1 METLDFWHSF
11 ATAIVAAENRIF
23 SVDFAKVSVV
33 SDLEPSRYHRQE
45 LIDGI
50 GIDGQR
56 RLRSAHA
63 LVVGCGALG
72 CAIVEILARAGIGK
86 LTIVD
91 RDVVEITNLQRQ
103 TLYSERDAALAVP
116 KAEAAKRRVGEINS
130 EVVCRGWVDHIG
142 AENALSYASDA
153 DVILDGLDN
162 LRTRFLLNDVATS
175 LGKPYF
181 YGGAV
186 ATRGMSMPVLP
197 GEACLRCVFP
207 DPFGLGTQPTCDTVG
222 VLMSTVVAV
231 GAHQAAQSIKWIV
244 GAHDTID
251 RSLWSIDAWTNRTNR
266 IALAAARDA
275 NCVCCGQRK
284 FDFLAGQ
291 FEEEATVLCGRN
303 AVQIAPH
310 CGAVV
315 AVGTQ
320 GRNGGQVPTATTI
333 DLVIAATRLAPHGS
347 FEDRSGR
354 LVGTF
359 NAVRAPNG
367 SPVELTLFADG
378 RAIIRGSTDPIF
390 ARSIYD
396 RFVGVL

>member
-1 METLDFWHSF
+1 
-11 ATAIVAAENRIF
+11 
-23 SVDFAKVSVV
+23 
-33 SDLEPSRYHRQE
+33 
-45 LIDGI
+45 
-50 GIDGQR
+50 
-56 RLRSAHA
+56 
-63 LVVGCGALG
+63 
-72 CAIVEILARAGIGK
+72 
-86 LTIVD
+86 
-91 RDVVEITNLQRQ
+91 
-103 TLYSERDAALAVP
+103 
-116 KAEAAKRRVGEINS
+116 
-130 EVVCRGWVDHIG
+130 
-142 AENALSYASDA
+142 
-153 DVILDGLDN
+153 
-162 LRTRFLLNDVATS
+162 
-175 LGKPYF
+175 
-181 YGGAV
+181 
-186 ATRGMSMPVLP
+186 
-197 GEACLRCVFP
+197 
-207 DPFGLGTQPTCDTVG
+207 
-222 VLMSTVVAV
+222 LMSTVVAV

-284 FDFLAGQ
+284 FEFLAGQ